1 MMRQGVLAFSLGAL
15 AAQRAVFGGTS
26 SPVCPIRTLQV
37 QSARVVAAPR
47 MAYGLDENEV
57 TAGFTTYAE
66 RLNGRAAMIGF
77 VCALGFELLFPES
90 HGLVPQ
96 VQALLDQ
103 FL

>member
-1 MMRQGVLAFSLGAL
+1 MTGQNVVAFSLGAVTV
-15 AAQRAVFGGTS
+15 QRSMFGGMS
-26 SPVCPIRTLQV
+26 SPVCPTRTTQV
-37 QSARVVAAPR
+37 RSARGVAVPR

-96 VQALLDQ
+96 VQSLLDQ